1 MINLSLKIIKLVL
14 EGENSVIPLNVV
26 DRRERKSSDLFSFL
40 LLQGHTS
47 CLDSDTEED
56 YDDIREDLG
65 DAWKLSIGVNDF
77 G

>member
-1 MINLSLKIIKLVL
+1 MSSREKISI
-14 EGENSVIPLNVV
+14 IPLNVV
-26 DRRERKSSDLFSFL
+26 DRRERKSPNLFSFL

-65 DAWKLSIGVNDF
+65 EAWKLSIGVNDF

>member
-1 MINLSLKIIKLVL
+1 MSSREKISI
-14 EGENSVIPLNVV
+14 IPLNVV
-26 DRRERKSSDLFSFL
+26 DRRERKSLNLFSFL

-65 DAWKLSIGVNDF
+65 EAWKLSIGVNDF